1 MGEVDS
7 EGRRLIMLI
16 RSTWTLTTN
25 ETAVLPRA
33 YGLEL
38 AKVLHQK
45 MGMELGGEKIP
56 SVAFAGLVGY
66 SPPSQGF
73 VSFYPGEFYQ
83 LSLSGLQEKAAKAI
97 ASLCLESVEF
107 LGARFT
113 VVNREDERSSYEQLY
128 TNFVANEPEPMRRF
142 ELEFTTPTAFAQ
154 QRLYLPFPLPALMF
168 RSWLERWNHFAP
180 VYLGRDELIGYLS
193 DYVMVQRHQIKTRS
207 LQLQRGYVNGF
218 VGDVRLQVLKG
229 TDPLLANVASL
240 LVHYGQFA
248 GTGVKTRLGMGHT
261 SLKLG

>member
-1 MGEVDS
+1 
-7 EGRRLIMLI
+7 
-16 RSTWTLTTN
+16 
-25 ETAVLPRA
+25 
-33 YGLEL
+33 
-38 AKVLHQK
+38 
-45 MGMELGGEKIP
+45 
-56 SVAFAGLVGY
+56 
-66 SPPSQGF
+66 
-73 VSFYPGEFYQ
+73 
-83 LSLSGLQEKAAKAI
+83 
-97 ASLCLESVEF
+97 
-107 LGARFT
+107 
-113 VVNREDERSSYEQLY
+113 
-128 TNFVANEPEPMRRF
+128 MRRF

-207 LQLQRGYVNGF
+207 LQLQHGYVNGF

-248 GTGVKTRLGMGHT
+248 GTGVKTRLGMGQM
-261 SLKLG
+261 SLKFG

>member
-1 MGEVDS
+1 
-7 EGRRLIMLI
+7 MLI
-16 RSTWTLTTN
+16 RSTWTLTTH

-38 AKVLHQK
+38 VKVLHQR
-45 MGMELGGEKIP
+45 MGMELGGERIP

-113 VVNREDERSSYEQLY
+113 VVNRQDERSCYEQLY
-128 TNFVANEPEPMRRF
+128 TSFVANEPEPMRRF

-193 DYVMVQRHQIKTRS
+193 EFAMVQRHQIKTRS

-248 GTGVKTRLGMGHT
+248 GTGVKTRLGMG
-261 SLKLG
+261 